1 MAEKITKLFA
11 VILAVAVYLFGAYF
25 VFSPWIR
32 AAKQTRESDAAVEAF
47 LENRTQSMVQTE
59 VQPTQPTGGAEPTE
73 TPTEETLPTEELQ
86 PEEVPEEVIPH
97 AELRQAMEEYN
108 ARIFERRQ
116 ADLKKVE
123 DYERAQINL
132 SAYGLEDKMVGV
144 IEIPVMDVVLPIY
157 LGANYANLDQGA
169 ACMGQ
174 TSLPIGGENTNCVI
188 AGHRGWHNN
197 NYFKAIEKLEIGD
210 EVIITNLWEVLRYRV
225 CEIRIVAPR
234 DIQQI
239 LIQEGRDLVTLH
251 TCHPFGSGGRYRYL
265 VYCERVPE
273 EAAPVL
279 PPVEETQAVETS
291 APEATEAP
299 KKETEPI
306 VCVQGLEF
314 ESSQTEVWIYD
325 AIPWVGIG
333 MTVLVIGVVIAYIVR
348 LFGRKNNK

>member
-25 VFSPWIR
+25 VFAPWIR
-32 AAKQTRESDAAVEAF
+32 AAKQTKESDAAVEAF
-47 LENRTQSMVQTE
+47 LERRTQSILVEQTQQTE
-59 VQPTQPTGGAEPTE
+59 PVEAPEPTQ
-73 TPTEETLPTEELQ
+73 TPTEAELPTEEVL
-86 PEEVPEEVIPH
+86 PEETPEELPY
-97 AELRQAMEEYN
+97 AQLRQAMEEYN
-108 ARIFERRQ
+108 AQIFAERQ
-116 ADLKKVE
+116 AGLKKVE
-123 DYERAQINL
+123 DYERGQINL
-132 SAYGLEDKMVGV
+132 SAYGIEDKMVGV
-144 IEIPVMDVVLPIY
+144 IEIPAMDVVLPIY

-197 NYFKAIEKLEIGD
+197 NYFKAIEKLEAGD

-234 DIQQI
+234 DIQQV
-239 LIQEGRDLVTLH
+239 LIQEGRDLITLH

-265 VYCERVPE
+265 VYCERVIE
-273 EAAPVL
+273 EDTPIL
-279 PPVEETQAVETS
+279 PQETQEAQMS
-291 APEATEAP
+291 APEVPETSE
-299 KKETEPI
+299 KEIEPI

-314 ESSQTEVWIYD
+314 ESSQREVWIYD

-333 MTVLVIGVVIAYIVR
+333 LTALVIGVVFVYIVR
-348 LFGRKNNK
+348 LFGRKHHK